1 MKLRFL
7 TACLLILSA
16 VGLYGCDDEKS
27 ISFDKL
33 PQTAQ
38 QFVHQ
43 YFPTQNTVRITRE
56 KDDGR
61 KNYEVTLDNGASIDF
76 DESGHG
82 HISKAS
88 SPRCRSDFCLR
99 PCKPTSASGIRTL
112 RYMKSTPSRAVTKS
126 KSTTEKRSG
135 IPPTARSS
143 GKNSPASTKN
153 GSSGIDEGR
162 HVSRKH
168 AGPFHNRAAAD
179 QFAIEWSCGNFS
191 PLQAFCEVHFSAGA
205 VQNGSSSGN
214 PSARKPVVQR

>member
-16 VGLYGCDDEKS
+16 VGLYGCDDEKASRSINCPKRPSSSS
-27 ISFDKL
+27 ISISPRRIPSASPGKRT
-33 PQTAQ
+33 TAAKTTKSRWTTA
-38 QFVHQ
+38 
-43 YFPTQNTVRITRE
+43 PR
-56 KDDGR
+56 
-61 KNYEVTLDNGASIDF
+61 SI
-76 DESGHG
+76 STNPAHG

-88 SPRCRSDFCLR
+88 SPRCRSDFCPR

-112 RYMKSTPSRAVTKS
+112 RYMKSTPSWAVTKS
-126 KSTTEKRSG
+126 KSTTVKRSG

-179 QFAIEWSCGNFS
+179 
-191 PLQAFCEVHFSAGA
+191 
-205 VQNGSSSGN
+205 
-214 PSARKPVVQR
+214 

>member
-76 DESGHG
+76 DESGAWTHLE
-82 HISKAS
+82 SQ
-88 SPRCRSDFCLR
+88 L
-99 PCKPTSASGIRTL
+99 
-112 RYMKSTPSRAVTKS
+112 
-126 KSTTEKRSG
+126 
-135 IPPTARSS
+135 
-143 GKNSPASTKN
+143 
-153 GSSGIDEGR
+153 
-162 HVSRKH
+162 
-168 AGPFHNRAAAD
+168 
-179 QFAIEWSCGNFS
+179 S
-191 PLQAFCEVHFSAGA
+191 PLPVGFLPQALQTDLGQRYPDATVHEIDAELGGYEIEIN
-205 VQNGSSSGN
+205 NGKTLWYSSDGTFIREEL
-214 PSARKPVVQR
+214 PRFD

>member
-43 YFPTQNTVRITRE
+43 YFPTQNT
-56 KDDGR
+56 
-61 KNYEVTLDNGASIDF
+61 ASPGKRTTAAKTTKSRWTTAPRSI
-76 DESGHG
+76 STNPAHG

-88 SPRCRSDFCLR
+88 SPRCRSDFCPR

-112 RYMKSTPSRAVTKS
+112 RYMKSTPSWAVTKS
-126 KSTTEKRSG
+126 KSTTVKRSG

-143 GKNSPASTKN
+143 EKNSPASTKN